1 MTIVPFDP
9 QDTMAHYDEYYRQQ
23 IGGGGAVYAGRTI
36 MDMRGAGIGAF
47 LGTMFKKAAPALLNA
62 AKSVGRTVGKQ
73 AVNVAR
79 DVINGG
85 DFAESAT
92 RGLRAAGGEV
102 LGDVFDAVTVER
114 PAKRRRAPPLA
125 KKTKRRRRADKV
137 PLLDD

>member
-1 MTIVPFDP
+1 MTIVAFDP

-23 IGGGGAVYAGRTI
+23 IGGGAAVYAGRTI

-47 LGTMFKKAAPALLNA
+47 LGKMFKKAAPVLLNA

-79 DVINGG
+79 DVINGD

-102 LGDVFDAVTVER
+102 LGDVFDAVTADR
-114 PAKRRRAPPLA
+114 APKRRRAPPFV
-125 KKTKRRRRADKV
+125 KKNKRRRADKV